1 MTRADAI
8 KFDFEE
14 AHEHA
19 PPEAELRTTIKAL
32 PRPAFAYDYQVVD
45 DTSGN
50 GDGALQLGEK
60 ASIYLTVKNVGLGKS
75 YETEASIHNLSGDG
89 LLLHDARF
97 DLSDMQPG
105 EERRVHFTFDVQPA
119 LVGNEAKVQIMVRD
133 ADLRESASE
142 RVVMPI
148 LASVSIT
155 KANGVF
161 KSDGSPIPLFD
172 RPAAGLTPFAQ
183 LPKDGALAITGAYDG
198 YLRVDLGGGRFA
210 FAEKKL
216 GKISGGPLPPPP
228 KPAKAVTSSSATK
241 NVGAPPESASEQPF
255 VDLLSHS
262 PPAIEVGAIDLVTK
276 TEKVKLSGFVTDG
289 DRVLDTYVLVGAR
302 KIFYKSN
309 KSSGDLKRETFDV
322 DVPLRPGMNYVS
334 VWARE
339 NADTVQRRVFVIRR
353 DGPAGEL
360 LDTPKSDDD
369 VFELLGG
376 ASGE

>member
-1 MTRADAI
+1 
-8 KFDFEE
+8 
-14 AHEHA
+14 
-19 PPEAELRTTIKAL
+19 
-32 PRPAFAYDYQVVD
+32 
-45 DTSGN
+45 
-50 GDGALQLGEK
+50 
-60 ASIYLTVKNVGLGKS
+60 
-75 YETEASIHNLSGDG
+75 
-89 LLLHDARF
+89 
-97 DLSDMQPG
+97 
-105 EERRVHFTFDVQPA
+105 
-119 LVGNEAKVQIMVRD
+119 VGNEAKVQLTVRD

-148 LASVSIT
+148 LASLSVT
-155 KANGVF
+155 KANGVI
-161 KSDGSPIPLFD
+161 KADGAPIPLFD
-172 RPAAGLTPFAQ
+172 QPRPALTPFAQ

-228 KPAKAVTSSSATK
+228 KPAKAVPSSSATK

-262 PPAIEVGAIDLVTK
+262 PPTIEVGAIDLVTK
-276 TEKVKLSGFVTDG
+276 TDKVKLSGFATDG

-309 KSSGDLKRETFDV
+309 KSSGDIKRETFEV
-322 DVPLRPGMNYVS
+322 DVPLRPGTNFVS

-360 LDTPKSDDD
+360 LETPKSDDD